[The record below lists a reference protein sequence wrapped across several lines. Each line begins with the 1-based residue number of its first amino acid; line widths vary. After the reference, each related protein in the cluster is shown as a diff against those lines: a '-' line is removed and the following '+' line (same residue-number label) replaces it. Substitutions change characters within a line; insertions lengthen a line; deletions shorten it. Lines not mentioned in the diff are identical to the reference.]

1 MFFVVPR
8 ANDLCFLG
16 IIRSLQEKSKV
27 VSLTYSWKGAKFLS
41 DYSNCLIN
49 RFKSPNPAKE
59 PYKFVK
65 KLVEIGK
72 FLKKINNQ
80 KSFYMPSSDTNMMVA
95 IDNWNKLSNY
105 YLILGNKKFTKPNK
119 FVYSKIHTF
128 NFLKKNNFGH
138 IPTWRYN
145 KKLASSLLKK
155 KEYFVIKP
163 NQKDYSQSFYKKNN
177 RFKAALIKNKND
189 YQKFNK
195 IKFDTKN
202 LIIQKY
208 IQIKKKEDELPVYA
222 YVSKKGEIISSI
234 GAVKE
239 VIEPKNFG
247 TAIAL
252 SLKDDSI
259 LKKKIK
265 KIVKKL
271 NWRGPIM
278 IEFIYDKEDNEWKVL
293 EFNGRPWLMIDFFRK
308 VNLNFL
314 NFLVKDIN
322 NQKLLKKKFDK
333 KKLKRKK
340 YLNIIL
346 SNYFKK
352 FGQKKLLELIKNKKI
367 NLYSAFYDKNDI
379 EPQNMEIKNIQI
391 NKKIIKKIK

>member
-16 IIRSLQEKSKV
+16 IIRSLQEKSKIV
-27 VSLTYSWKGAKFLS
+27 PLTYSWKGAKFLS

-49 RFKSPNPAKE
+49 GYKTPNPAKE
-59 PYKFVK
+59 PHKFIT

-72 FLKKINNQ
+72 FLKNINNQ
-80 KSFYMPSSDTNMMVA
+80 KSFYIPSSDTNMMVA
-95 IDNWNKLSNY
+95 VDNWNKLSNY
-105 YLILGNKKFTKPNK
+105 YLILGNKKFSKPNK
-119 FVYSKIHTF
+119 SVYSKIHTY
-128 NFLKKNNFGH
+128 NFLKKNNFGY

-145 KKLASSLLKK
+145 KRLANSLLKK

-163 NQKDYSQSFYKKNN
+163 NQKDYSQSFYKKNK
-177 RFKAALIKNKND
+177 RFKAVLIKNEND
-189 YQKFNK
+189 YQNFNK

-208 IQIKKKEDELPVYA
+208 IQIKKKEDELPVYV

-239 VIEPKNFG
+239 VVEPKNFG

-252 SLKDDSI
+252 SLRDDSI
-259 LKKKIK
+259 LKKKVK

-278 IEFIYDKEDNEWKVL
+278 MEFIYDKEDNEWKIV

-308 VNLNFL
+308 VNFNFL
-314 NFLVKDIN
+314 NLLEKDLN
-322 NQKLLKKKFDK
+322 NQKLLKKEFDK

-346 SNYFKK
+346 SNYLKK
-352 FGQKKLLELIKNKKI
+352 FGKKKMIELTKNKKI
-367 NLYSAFYDKNDI
+367 NLYSAFYDKEDI
-379 EPQNMEIKNIQI
+379 GPQNIEIKKIQI
-391 NKKIIKKIK
+391 NKKIIKKFK

>member
-16 IIRSLQEKSKV
+16 IIRSLQEKSKI

-41 DYSNCLIN
+41 DYSNCLVN
-49 RFKSPNPAKE
+49 RLKTPNPAQE
-59 PYKFVK
+59 PDKFLR
-65 KLVEIGK
+65 KLIEIGK
-72 FLKKINNQ
+72 FLKNINNQ
-80 KSFYMPSSDTNMMVA
+80 KSFYIPSSDTNMMVV
-95 IDNWNKLSNY
+95 IDNWSKLSNY
-105 YLILGNKKFTKPNK
+105 YLILGNKKFSKPNK
-119 FVYSKIHTF
+119 FVYSKIHTY

-138 IPTWRYN
+138 IPTWRYDKN
-145 KKLASSLLKK
+145 LAKSLLKK

-163 NQKDYSQSFYKKNN
+163 NQKDYSQSFYKKNKK
-177 RFKAALIKNKND
+177 FKAALIRNQND
-189 YQKFNK
+189 YQNFNK

-208 IQIKKKEDELPVYA
+208 IQIKKKEDELPVYV

-239 VIEPKNFG
+239 VIEPKKFG

-252 SLKDDSI
+252 SLRDDSI
-259 LKKKIK
+259 LKNKIK

-278 IEFIYDKEDNEWKVL
+278 MEFIYDKEDNEWKVI

-314 NFLVKDIN
+314 NLLTKDLN

-340 YLNIIL
+340 YLNILL
-346 SNYFKK
+346 SNYLKK
-352 FGQKKLLELIKNKKI
+352 FGKKKFLELIKNKKI
-367 NLYSAFYDKNDI
+367 NLYSAFYDKEDA
-379 EPQNMEIKNIQI
+379 EPQNMEIKNFKI